1 MENTVNNLKGKRV
14 IILGGSTG
22 IGFSTAQLA
31 AQEGAEVVIVSS
43 NQQRIDSAL
52 TRLPA
57 NATGYAVDLSI
68 HQNISD
74 FFDSI
79 GEFDHLV
86 YTAGENLKLNIIEET
101 DIAQAQQFF
110 NIRYWSAFAAV
121 KYGAKHINAGGS
133 ITLTSGNAGA
143 RPSASWG
150 VASSICGCTEGFMRA
165 MAVELAPVRVNCV
178 TPGVVKTNLWGGI
191 PEADR
196 EALYANMSKSLLVG
210 RVGEADDIAL
220 TYVYLMKQQ
229 YGTGQSLI
237 VDGGGVLV

>member
-1 MENTVNNLKGKRV
+1 MENTVNNLNGKRV

-22 IGFSTAQLA
+22 IGFATAQLA

-52 TRLPA
+52 SQLPA
-57 NATGYAVDLSI
+57 NATGFAVDLSI
-68 HQNISD
+68 HQNIAD
-74 FFDSI
+74 FFDGI
-79 GEFDHLV
+79 GKFDHLV
-86 YTAGENLKLNIIEET
+86 YTAGENLKLNVIEET

-143 RPSASWG
+143 RPSAGWG

-196 EALYANMSKSLLVG
+196 EALYANMSNSLLVG
-210 RVGEADDIAL
+210 RAGEAEDIAL